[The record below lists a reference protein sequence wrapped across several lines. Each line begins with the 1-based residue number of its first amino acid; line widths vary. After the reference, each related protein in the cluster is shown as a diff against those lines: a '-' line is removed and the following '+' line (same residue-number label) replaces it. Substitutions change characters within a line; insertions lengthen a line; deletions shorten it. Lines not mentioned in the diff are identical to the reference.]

1 MSLNEHVFPLRISG
15 FEMGEYAGELPRKFI
30 SFHCL
35 ENESNVPKDC
45 NTEESENYPDLPRRS
60 GVEIVMIEETGT
72 SPSKSLAVLQV
83 AGGKKTMSEE
93 RGNVDK
99 ESFAVGSQECLLS
112 SSDEGSEGLQ
122 KFLRDKLEA
131 LGGDGIESIAE
142 VDPAGVLE
150 LLDSNPVNRDNTGRG
165 MVTGDDEFPRSQVDK
180 ILRAELGG
188 QEIGVGMKRPLC
200 DVERDV
206 TDERPS
212 KSVAFDV
219 EDSIGKSVCNR
230 YSVIGMSDAGQS
242 FPSSSRLDDTEYG
255 TSELE
260 SIARRRVDNLSGGR
274 VFGVV
279 ESDLPAVSGATAQ
292 SGLGG
297 GRSKYYPSESARTL
311 LKECFA
317 DNPPVQ
323 LDPHQQLTGLS
334 SDQMIQFA
342 RAVGLEVSLATFGML
357 EDVLLKIGGK
367 PGRNVG
373 ERGSGWSVAR
383 SGSGSTVV
391 DSVASR
397 SFYSLPTITESLDS
411 EQLQQPCSSRQAD
424 AILGFSRTEVNEFND
439 TDSLKTLGQIRS
451 DVRKRGELYKW
462 SREGRPNPIS
472 PSGSDG
478 GGYVFTEEML
488 ELAPFAKVFATGPE
502 NPLKNRHCFYCMLC
516 KRNVFMRSRGL
527 YELKRHFQREHHLR
541 ADQRFRARYH
551 PSKIRGSDGRTL
563 YGSKL
568 EAEKEWF
575 MHLDV
580 PELDHKRPFYYDVV
594 EGKPFTFTSANS
606 RTLIQ
611 IELLLIF
618 LRGGGQLWTLE
629 EYWTQVGVLT
639 GHSASTA
646 DFNWSS
652 SYISVRMQAYF
663 VTVING
669 LFVPS
674 FVHGLIVWLGRYYM

>member
-1 MSLNEHVFPLRISG
+1 MLGQSNFSLFTARITRDRLKFERTRVSSLRISG

-30 SFHCL
+30 SFNCL
-35 ENESNVPKDC
+35 ENESNEPKDH
-45 NTEESENYPDLPRRS
+45 NTEGIENYPDLPQRS
-60 GVEIVMIEETGT
+60 KVEIVVIEETET
-72 SPSKSLAVLQV
+72 SPTKNLTVLQV
-83 AGGKKTMSEE
+83 TGGEKTISEE
-93 RGNVDK
+93 RGRVNK
-99 ESFAVGSQECLLS
+99 ESLAVGSQECLLS
-112 SSDEGSEGLQ
+112 SSDEGSEGLE
-122 KFLRDKLEA
+122 KFLRDKLES
-131 LGGDGIESIAE
+131 LGGDGIENIAE
-142 VDPAGVLE
+142 VDPAEMLE
-150 LLDSNPVNRDNTGRG
+150 LLDSNLVDRDNTGSCV
-165 MVTGDDEFPRSQVDK
+165 VTADDKFPRSQVDE

-188 QEIGVGMKRPLC
+188 KKIGVGSKRPLC
-200 DVERDV
+200 DVELGV
-206 TDERPS
+206 ADERPS
-212 KSVAFDV
+212 KSVAFEVD
-219 EDSIGKSVCNR
+219 DSGEKSFCDR
-230 YSVIGMSDAGQS
+230 YTVVGVLDAGQS
-242 FPSSSRLDDTEYG
+242 FPSSSRPDDTEYG

-260 SIARRRVDNLSGGR
+260 SIARRGVGSLSGGR
-274 VFGVV
+274 VFEVA
-279 ESDLPAVSGATAQ
+279 ESDFLAISGATVQ
-292 SGLGG
+292 PGLGA
-297 GRSKYYPSESARTL
+297 GRSKYFPSESARTL

-317 DNPPVQ
+317 YNPPVQ
-323 LDPHQQLTGLS
+323 LDPRQQMTGMS

-367 PGRNVG
+367 TGRNVG
-373 ERGSGWSVAR
+373 QKGSEQSASR
-383 SGSGSTVV
+383 SRSGSTVME
-391 DSVASR
+391 SVASR
-397 SFYSLPTITESLDS
+397 SFYSLPTITESFDS
-411 EQLQQPCSSRQAD
+411 DRLVGDLSQQPCSSRQAD
-424 AILGFSRTEVNEFND
+424 AALGFSRTEVNEFND

-451 DVRKRGELYKW
+451 DARKKCELYKW

-488 ELAPFAKVFATGPE
+488 ELAPFAKIFATGPE
-502 NPLKNRHCFYCMLC
+502 SPLKNRHCFYCMLC
-516 KRNVFMRSRGL
+516 RRNVSMRSRGL

-568 EAEKEWF
+568 EAEKELF

-594 EGKPFTFTSANS
+594 EGKPFTFTSASS

-618 LRGGGQLWTLE
+618 LQGGGQLWTLE

-646 DFNWSS
+646 DFNWSLS
-652 SYISVRMQAYF
+652 HISVR
-663 VTVING
+663 I
-669 LFVPS
+669 
-674 FVHGLIVWLGRYYM
+674 